1 MTTRNKRPICPVA
14 EFCGG
19 CSYQGISYEDQL
31 SNKYGEVR
39 GLALQKS
46 LPEEALLPIEPA
58 PSIYAYRNKMEYTF
72 GDMEKGGP
80 MTLGMH
86 RKKNFMSIVTVD
98 ECQLVHEDFNTVLKA
113 TLAFAEERGYTKYH
127 KKTHKGLLRHL
138 VLRRGVRTDQ
148 ILVNIVTTSEGEAGG
163 TDPEAIGF
171 DERAF
176 VDMILGLP
184 LENEVVGVL
193 RTVNDR
199 LADAVNCDELRV
211 LHGQDWYEE
220 EICGLRFKVGAFSFF
235 QTNVEAV
242 ERLYEYAVGLLEQ
255 DGATEGKKVF
265 DLYCGTGTISQV
277 LARSATE
284 VVGIE
289 LVEEAVEG
297 ARASARLN
305 GLDNCRFYAGDV
317 FEVMDSISDKPD
329 VIVVDPP
336 RMGMRPDALDKI
348 ISYGVDQIVYV
359 SCNPKTLVDNLYYLQ
374 YHGYEIKSIKPFD
387 NFPWTKHVE
396 CVVLMSKANT

>member
-86 RKKNFMSIVTVD
+86 RKKHFMSIVTVD

-305 GLDNCRFYAGDV
+305 GLDNCRFCAGDV

-348 ISYGVDQIVYV
+348 ISYGVDKIVYV

-396 CVVLMSKANT
+396 CVVLMSRK